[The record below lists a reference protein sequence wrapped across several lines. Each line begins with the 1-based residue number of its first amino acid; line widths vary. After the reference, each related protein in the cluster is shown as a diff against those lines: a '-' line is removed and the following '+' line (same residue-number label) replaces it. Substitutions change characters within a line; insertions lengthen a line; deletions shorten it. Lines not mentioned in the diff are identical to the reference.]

1 MENTKKTSQSLTI
14 LLVILGVIIVV
25 LVYLYFDQKKE
36 SEKMIAQLEEY
47 SGMITAKK
55 DSLELELKGIIVRYD
70 SLKTNN
76 DTLNLQLAEQQDK
89 IRRLLSLRI
98 SDAEKIKKYEK
109 ELGSIREVLKS
120 YIVQIDSLNTRNQV
134 LTAENKQLRTR
145 STEVETQNKE
155 LLKEKEELTQI
166 KDEAKTLIAA
176 GIKAVPINKRNR
188 EQTKV
193 KNVEQIRVDFTL
205 RKNTVADP
213 GAKMIY
219 LQLIRPDGVILGSG
233 ESGIIMVKDLEVAYS
248 ARREVVYEN
257 TDIPVSIYW
266 DNNGDLL
273 AGNYSLNLFSEGKLI
288 GQSEFSLK

>member
-98 SDAEKIKKYEK
+98 SDADKIKKYEK

-145 STEVETQNKE
+145 SSEVETQNKE

-219 LQLIRPDGVILGSG
+219 LQLVRPDGVILGSG
-233 ESGIIMVKDLEVAYS
+233 ESGIIMVKELEVAYS